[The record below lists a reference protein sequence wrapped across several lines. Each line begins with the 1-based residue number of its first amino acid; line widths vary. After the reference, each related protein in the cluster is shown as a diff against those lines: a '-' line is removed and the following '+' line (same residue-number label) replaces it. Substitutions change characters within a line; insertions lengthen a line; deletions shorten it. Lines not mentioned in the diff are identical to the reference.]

1 MSHHIS
7 VDFTNRVFFNDRRN
21 LYLLVGDGAG
31 FGRFLT
37 MENGIIELKNV
48 ERSSSD
54 PTTFSEFIKVKDRL
68 AEAKLIHLPGY
79 EDKFFYAL
87 KMLND
92 SYLNK
97 DPKALAVI
105 DGLMKGTLQ
114 PGKLVDEKRVR
125 LAKAKRV
132 KAEKPAKAKAKKG
145 QVQATTT
152 GGEVSLEQLCLELGI
167 EPRAARG
174 KLRRAGVEKPG
185 SRWAW
190 SPNQVASIRKVLG

>member
-1 MSHHIS
+1 MSHTIS

-21 LYLLVGDGAG
+21 LYLLVGDGVG

-37 MENGIIELKNV
+37 MENGVIELKNI
-48 ERSSSD
+48 ERSPSN
-54 PTTFSEFIKVKDRL
+54 PATFSEFIKIKDRL

-87 KMLND
+87 KTLKD
-92 SYLNK
+92 SYLSK

-105 DGLMKGTLQ
+105 DGLMSGTLQ
-114 PGKLVDEKRVR
+114 PGKLVDEKRARRV
-125 LAKAKRV
+125 KAKKVR
-132 KAEKPAKAKAKKG
+132 AEKPAKAKTKKG
-145 QVQATTT
+145 QVQAATA

-167 EPRAARG
+167 EARAARG

-190 SPNQVASIRKVLG
+190 SPNQVASIRKVLS